1 MHAAYRVSSTTQK
14 SVFGHN
20 TDSVS
25 PYRLRCPL
33 INSLDTGI
41 IHDNGNMHLILTKT
55 QGSVESSLSLPP
67 IFFYA
72 LKTHFRMLQLMYKWL

>member
-25 PYRLRCPL
+25 AYRLRCPL

-41 IHDNGNMHLILTKT
+41 IHDNGNMHLISTKHK
-55 QGSVESSLSLPP
+55 VLLSLLFPFLLFSFMP
-67 IFFYA
+67 
-72 LKTHFRMLQLMYKWL
+72 